1 LIAFFAGNRCRC
13 SANRDAAI
21 GGSKIDNAVQVGHNA
36 LVGRHCVLQA
46 HIGINNNV
54 TIGAGARRRRACKDS

>member
-1 LIAFFAGNRCRC
+1 LIAFFVGTGAGAAPIPTRR
-13 SANRDAAI
+13 SAE
-21 GGSKIDNAVQVGHNA
+21 GKIDNAVQVGHNA
-36 LVGRHCVLQA
+36 LVGRHCVLRA